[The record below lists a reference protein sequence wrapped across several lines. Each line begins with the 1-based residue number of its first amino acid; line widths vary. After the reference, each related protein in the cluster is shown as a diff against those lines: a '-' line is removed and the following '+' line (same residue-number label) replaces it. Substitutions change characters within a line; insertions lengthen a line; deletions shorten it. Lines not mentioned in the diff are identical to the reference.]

1 MRFKSDFL
9 SRVFGVVLFVA
20 KVLVALIF
28 LMNALGIVDQTKPA
42 DELIAFGVPANL
54 APAAVWSGR
63 LVQLVGV
70 VLLFRNDWL
79 AAIGCLLL
87 ASFLAP
93 ATVVAHSFWSAGRE
107 AWTPQFINF
116 LKNVAIIGGL
126 LSLASIYGRRL
137 PTKG

>member
-1 MRFKSDFL
+1 MPFTPDFI
-9 SRVFGVVLFVA
+9 SRALGVVLFIA
-20 KVLVALIF
+20 KALVGLIF

-42 DELIAFGVPANL
+42 DELIAFGVSANL
-54 APAAVWSGR
+54 ASAAVWSGR
-63 LVQLVGV
+63 VVQLVGV
-70 VLLFRNDWL
+70 LLLFRNDWL

-93 ATVVAHSFWSAGRE
+93 ATVVAHSFWSASHE

-137 PTKG
+137 PIKG